1 MKKTD
6 LLVIG
11 GSAGGILAATM
22 ARKAYGDEITITLVR
37 DTERVMVPC
46 GIPYIYGTLQDLK
59 KNVIP
64 DAMLTNA
71 NIDLVIDRATE
82 IDREQR
88 TVKTG
93 GGGVFGYKKLIIAT
107 GSLPLVPTFIP
118 GYDLDNVFPVMKN
131 DDYLGV
137 ILKKLE
143 TTEDVVV
150 IGGGFIGVEFAEQI
164 RMLKKNV
171 TLIEMADSCL
181 WQAFDKTYTDDIE
194 SIMSENGIQVLTGT
208 RVNKILGEK
217 AVEAVELGDG
227 RTVPADMII
236 LGLGVRPNSVLAQE
250 CGLEVNAKG
259 AIIVDQYMRTNDP
272 DIFAIGDCAEKRC
285 FFTGKDVPLLLASTA
300 AMEAKIAGSNAF
312 HLRLIRANKGTIS
325 TFSTK
330 IFEKTFAAAGL
341 TESRARQEGFCIMT
355 GEFKTMD
362 RHPATLPDAQ
372 EIQIKLI
379 FSRCSGIILGAQI
392 SGGDTVGEINN
403 ILSLAIQKDTTATEL
418 NTFQAATHP
427 LVSPSPI
434 AYPINAAAMNALAGN
449 CKHLNEDLVI

>member
-11 GSAGGILAATM
+11 GSAGGLLAATM
-22 ARKAYGDEITITLVR
+22 ARKAYGEDIEITLVR

-71 NIDLVIDRATE
+71 KVNLLIDRAAE
-82 IDREQR
+82 IDREQK
-88 TVKTG
+88 TVKTAG
-93 GGGVFGYKKLIIAT
+93 GSVIAYKKLIIAT
-107 GSLPLVPTFIP
+107 GSLPIIPTFIP
-118 GYDLDNVFPVMKN
+118 GHDLENVFPVMKN
-131 DDYLGV
+131 DEHLGV

-143 TTEDVVV
+143 STQDVVV

-164 RMLKKNV
+164 SLLKKNV

-181 WQAFDKTYTDDIE
+181 WQAFDRNYSDDIE
-194 SIMSENGIQVLTGT
+194 SLLGGNGIKVMTST
-208 RVNKILGEK
+208 RVKTILGEK
-217 AVEAVELGDG
+217 VVEAVELGDG
-227 RTVPADMII
+227 RIIPADMII
-236 LGLGVRPNSVLAQE
+236 LGLGVRPNSALAKE
-250 CGLEVNAKG
+250 CGLEINPKG
-259 AIIVDQYMRTNDP
+259 AIVVDQYMRTSDP
-272 DIFAIGDCAEKRC
+272 DIFAVGDCAEKRC

-330 IFEKTFAAAGL
+330 IFDKTFAAAGL
-341 TESRARQEGFCIMT
+341 TETRARQEGFCIMI

-372 EIQIKLI
+372 EIYIKLI

>member
-11 GSAGGILAATM
+11 GSAGGLLAATM
-22 ARKAYGDEITITLVR
+22 ARKAYGEDIEITLVR

-71 NIDLVIDRATE
+71 KVNLLIDRAAE
-82 IDREQR
+82 IDREQK
-88 TVKTG
+88 TVKTAG
-93 GGGVFGYKKLIIAT
+93 GSVIAYKKLIIAT
-107 GSLPLVPTFIP
+107 GSLPIIPTFIP
-118 GYDLDNVFPVMKN
+118 GHDLENVFPVMKN
-131 DDYLGV
+131 DEHLGV

-143 TTEDVVV
+143 STQDVVV

-164 RMLKKNV
+164 SLLKKNV

-181 WQAFDKTYTDDIE
+181 WQAFDRNYSDDIE
-194 SIMSENGIQVLTGT
+194 SLLGGNGIKVMTGT
-208 RVNKILGEK
+208 RVKTILGEK
-217 AVEAVELGDG
+217 VVEAVELGDG
-227 RTVPADMII
+227 RIIPADMII
-236 LGLGVRPNSVLAQE
+236 LGLGVRPNSALAKE
-250 CGLEVNAKG
+250 CGLEINPKG
-259 AIIVDQYMRTNDP
+259 AIVVDQYMRTSDP
-272 DIFAIGDCAEKRC
+272 DIFAVGDCAEKRC

-330 IFEKTFAAAGL
+330 IFDKTFAAAGL
-341 TESRARQEGFCIMT
+341 TETRARQEGFCIMI

-372 EIQIKLI
+372 EIYIKLI

>member
-11 GSAGGILAATM
+11 GSAGGLLAATM
-22 ARKAYGDEITITLVR
+22 ARKAYGEDIEITLVR

-71 NIDLVIDRATE
+71 KVNLLIDRAAE
-82 IDREQR
+82 IDREQK
-88 TVKTG
+88 TVKTAG
-93 GGGVFGYKKLIIAT
+93 GSVIAYKKLIIAT
-107 GSLPLVPTFIP
+107 GSLPIIPTFIP
-118 GYDLDNVFPVMKN
+118 GHDLENVFPVMKN
-131 DDYLGV
+131 DEHLGV

-143 TTEDVVV
+143 STQDVVV

-164 RMLKKNV
+164 SLLKKNV
-171 TLIEMADSCL
+171 SLIEMADSCL
-181 WQAFDKTYTDDIE
+181 WQAFDRNYSDDIE
-194 SIMSENGIQVLTGT
+194 SLLGGNGIKVMTGT
-208 RVNKILGEK
+208 RVKTILGEK

-227 RTVPADMII
+227 RTIPADMII
-236 LGLGVRPNSVLAQE
+236 LGLGVRPNSALAKE
-250 CGLEVNAKG
+250 CGLEINPKG
-259 AIIVDQYMRTNDP
+259 AIVVDQYMRTSDP
-272 DIFAIGDCAEKRC
+272 DIFAVGDCAEKRC

-330 IFEKTFAAAGL
+330 IFDKTFAAAGL
-341 TESRARQEGFCIMT
+341 TETRARQEGFCIMI

-372 EIQIKLI
+372 EIYIKLI